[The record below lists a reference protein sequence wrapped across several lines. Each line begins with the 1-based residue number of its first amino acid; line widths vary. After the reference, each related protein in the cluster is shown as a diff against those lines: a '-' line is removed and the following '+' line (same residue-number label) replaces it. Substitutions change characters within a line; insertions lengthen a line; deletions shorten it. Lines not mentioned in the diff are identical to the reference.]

1 MNPFSLFLLFAKIGF
16 FTFGG
21 GYAMVPLFQDE
32 LVTSRGLLTP
42 AEFADLIA
50 LAQITPGPI
59 GLNAAT
65 YIGVQQAGIPGAIAG
80 SLGLTIPSLTVGLA
94 IAICLK
100 VFRDS
105 RAMAAVLAG
114 IKPVTVGLLASA
126 VVFFVQ
132 ASCFAPE
139 TGKLLYQGVLIMGI
153 VLALCLCPR
162 TKKINPAWWLLAGA
176 VAGIILPG

>member
-1 MNPFSLFLLFAKIGF
+1 MTAFTLFLLFAKIGF

-21 GYAMVPLFQDE
+21 GYAMIPLFQDE
-32 LVTSRGLLTP
+32 LVTARGLLTP

-50 LAQITPGPI
+50 LAQITPGPV

-80 SLGLTIPSLTVGLA
+80 TLGLAMPSLTIGLA
-94 IAICLK
+94 IAICLR
-100 VFRDS
+100 VFRNS
-105 RAMAAVLAG
+105 RLMSAMLSG

-132 ASCFAPE
+132 AACFSSE
-139 TGKLLYQGVLIMGI
+139 NGKVLYQGVLIMVA
-153 VLALCLCPR
+153 VLALCLWPR
-162 TKKINPAWWLLAGA
+162 TKNINPVWWLLAGA
-176 VAGIILPG
+176 LAGLILP